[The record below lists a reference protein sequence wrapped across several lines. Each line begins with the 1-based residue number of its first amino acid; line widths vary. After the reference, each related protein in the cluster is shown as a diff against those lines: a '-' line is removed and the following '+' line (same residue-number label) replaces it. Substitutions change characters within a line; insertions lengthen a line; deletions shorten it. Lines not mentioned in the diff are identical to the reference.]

1 MTHPIPPGT
10 RDVLPEEMREL
21 RAIGGRMR
29 AAFEDAGYGEVHT
42 PALEY
47 EEVLLRGDA
56 RAAGAR
62 YRSFDE
68 QGAVLALRSDMT
80 IPIARV
86 VATRYAYAK
95 PPLRFSYLAHAWRA
109 TDRGVGE
116 PREFLQAGIELIGV
130 PGADGEAEVVAL
142 TVEALNAAGLRRHR
156 VGVGDGAL
164 YRGLLTSFGV
174 PAEAHIPLLE
184 TLSRRD
190 LVGLEAQVGRLGLDP
205 GQRDLLV
212 KLPQL
217 RGGAEIL
224 SQTPGLEGLQHLHER
239 LEERAVADR
248 VIYDLG
254 MVRELGYYTGAVFEV
269 YDPAVGFTLGG
280 GGRYD
285 ELIGRFGRDLPACGL
300 ALDVQRVHLAQAAED
315 ALGAKEQPA

>member
-21 RAIGGRMR
+21 RAIGGSLRG
-29 AAFEDAGYGEVHT
+29 AFEEAGYGEVHT

-47 EEVLLRGDA
+47 EEVLLRGDE

-86 VATRYAYAK
+86 VATRYAGVE

-130 PGADGEAEVVAL
+130 RGADGEAEVVAL
-142 TVEALNAAGLRRHR
+142 TVAALDTAGLRRHR
-156 VGVGDGAL
+156 VGVGDGQL
-164 YRGLLTSFGV
+164 YRSLLGSFGV
-174 PAEAHIPLLE
+174 PEEAHLPILE

-190 LVGLEAQVGRLGLDP
+190 LVGLEGQVDQLGLEADR
-205 GQRDLLV
+205 RDLLV
-212 KLPQL
+212 QLPQL
-217 RGGAEIL
+217 RGGADIL
-224 SQTPGLEGLQHLHER
+224 GETAGLEGLQELHAQ
-239 LEERAVADR
+239 LEARGVADR

-254 MVRELGYYTGAVFEV
+254 LVRELGYYTGAVFEV

-300 ALDVQRVHLAQAAED
+300 ALDVQRVHLAQAAEE
-315 ALGAKEQPA
+315 ALS